1 MWIFGVPPPFE
12 GRGVVPA
19 PWTKGRTVVRGEL
32 LAGVYGGKVKATE
45 LLAVGF
51 PLDRLGGGGELVHV
65 N

>member
-1 MWIFGVPPPFE
+1 
-12 GRGVVPA
+12 
-19 PWTKGRTVVRGEL
+19 